1 MYGVEIREQARGGS
15 AGIQARSQ
23 AEVPLDAQ
31 AVGRQA
37 DLLLLLLTLVSAA
50 VAVVIGAVMSTA
62 VLPAVAG
69 GAVAALAL
77 ASYALARGS
86 QWTRFVL
93 PLLLSA
99 TVALHIQVSLGM
111 IEFHFGV
118 FVTLALVMVYR
129 DWRVVL
135 ACAAFFAVHH
145 VLFDRLQAWG
155 LGMYC
160 LTEASFPRVLLHAAY
175 VVLQTGVEIFIVYRM
190 NQAFSQGRELNALV
204 QQVDQ
209 PQAMVLDVAAAPVV
223 TAVAQRL
230 QQMFM
235 RVHDTV
241 DSVKQTAAALQSASA
256 RIAAGSQEL
265 SARTEQARHSVE
277 ETATAAHEIRQTVGS
292 TAQIAQHA
300 HGLVGQAAQDARQG
314 GSMVDQLVQN
324 MQTVQRGSDEIASI
338 VGVVDSLAFQTNL
351 LALNAAVEAAR
362 AGEQGRGFAV
372 VAEEVRRLALRSGE
386 AAKDIRR
393 QIDRS
398 VQAVAQGAAL
408 SGQVQSVMQGF
419 ESRIGEVAERMQDIA
434 QAAVQQHEGIAQI
447 SDAIGQLEQATAQNA
462 ELAEQSLATAQML
475 QAHTQQMEQ
484 RAALF
489 VTRTG

>member
-1 MYGVEIREQARGGS
+1 MQGVELGEQGRSSLAL
-15 AGIQARSQ
+15 AQAHNH
-23 AEVPLDAQ
+23 AVVPLDAQ

-37 DLLLLLLTLVSAA
+37 DLLLLVLILASAIAA
-50 VAVVIGAVMSTA
+50 VAIGAVMSTA
-62 VLPAVAG
+62 VLPAVVG
-69 GAVAALAL
+69 GALAALAL
-77 ASYALARGS
+77 ASFALARGS
-86 QWTRFVL
+86 LWTRFVL

-135 ACAAFFAVHH
+135 ACAVFFAVHH

-190 NQAFSQGRELNALV
+190 NQAFAQGRELNTLV

-209 PQAMVLDVAAAPVV
+209 PRAMVLDVATTPVA

-241 DSVKQTAAALQSASA
+241 GSVKQAAAAMQSASA

-277 ETATAAHEIRQTVGS
+277 ETATAAHEIRQTVAS

-300 HGLVGQAAQDARQG
+300 HGLVDQAAQTAQQG
-314 GSMVDQLVQN
+314 GQMVRQLVQN

-372 VAEEVRRLALRSGE
+372 VAEEVRRLALRSSE

-393 QIDRS
+393 QIDQS
-398 VQAVAQGAAL
+398 VQAVAQGSAL
-408 SGQVQSVMQGF
+408 SGQVQDVMQGF

-447 SDAIGQLEQATAQNA
+447 SDAIGQLEQVTSQNA
-462 ELAEQSLATAQML
+462 ELAEQSLATAQIL

-489 VTRTG
+489 VTRVG

>member
-1 MYGVEIREQARGGS
+1 
-15 AGIQARSQ
+15 
-23 AEVPLDAQ
+23 
-31 AVGRQA
+31 
-37 DLLLLLLTLVSAA
+37 
-50 VAVVIGAVMSTA
+50 MSTA
-62 VLPAVAG
+62 ALPAVAG

-209 PQAMVLDVAAAPVV
+209 PQAMVLDVAAAPVA

-338 VGVVDSLAFQTNL
+338 VGVVDSLAFQT
-351 LALNAAVEAAR
+351 
-362 AGEQGRGFAV
+362 
-372 VAEEVRRLALRSGE
+372 
-386 AAKDIRR
+386 
-393 QIDRS
+393 
-398 VQAVAQGAAL
+398 
-408 SGQVQSVMQGF
+408 
-419 ESRIGEVAERMQDIA
+419 
-434 QAAVQQHEGIAQI
+434 
-447 SDAIGQLEQATAQNA
+447 
-462 ELAEQSLATAQML
+462 
-475 QAHTQQMEQ
+475 
-484 RAALF
+484 
-489 VTRTG
+489 TRWR

>member
-1 MYGVEIREQARGGS
+1 MQGVELGKQGHSGLALAQARGQ
-15 AGIQARSQ
+15 AG
-23 AEVPLDAQ
+23 VPLDAHT
-31 AVGRQA
+31 VGKQA
-37 DLLLLLLTLVSAA
+37 DLLLLVLILASAMAA
-50 VAVVIGAVMSTA
+50 VAIGAVMSTA
-62 VLPAVAG
+62 VLPAVVG
-69 GAVAALAL
+69 GALAALAL
-77 ASYALARGS
+77 LSFALARGS
-86 QWTRFVL
+86 LWTRFVL

-190 NQAFSQGRELNALV
+190 NQAFAQGRELNTLV

-209 PQAMVLDVAAAPVV
+209 PQAMVLDVATTPVA

-241 DSVKQTAAALQSASA
+241 GSVKQAAAAMQSASA

-277 ETATAAHEIRQTVGS
+277 ETATAAHEIRQTVAS

-300 HGLVGQAAQDARQG
+300 HGLVDQAAQTAQQG
-314 GSMVDQLVQN
+314 GQMVRQLVQN

-372 VAEEVRRLALRSGE
+372 VAEEVRRLALRSSE

-393 QIDRS
+393 QIDQS
-398 VQAVAQGAAL
+398 VQAVAQGSAL
-408 SGQVQSVMQGF
+408 SGQVQDVMQGF

-447 SDAIGQLEQATAQNA
+447 SDAIGQLEQVTSQNA
-462 ELAEQSLATAQML
+462 ELAEQSLATAQIL

-489 VTRTG
+489 VTRAG